1 MAVRG
6 SIEHELGRGLRV
18 LEEHELRVRHR
29 QADFGRV
36 AAVVDHF
43 EHLEPVRLDAG
54 DGAPQQSVDAFVA
67 SQGDHAVWVVGC
79 HVSTV
84 RRRAGCSNP
93 LSRSRRRDQSRGTT
107 LASSCRDLMSSFR
120 YTLRRW

>member
-6 SIEHELGRGLRV
+6 SISMSSAAVCGC

-67 SQGDHAVWVVGC
+67 SQRDHAVWVVGC

-84 RRRAGCSNP
+84 RRRAVARIP
-93 LSRSRRRDQSRGTT
+93 
-107 LASSCRDLMSSFR
+107 
-120 YTLRRW
+120 